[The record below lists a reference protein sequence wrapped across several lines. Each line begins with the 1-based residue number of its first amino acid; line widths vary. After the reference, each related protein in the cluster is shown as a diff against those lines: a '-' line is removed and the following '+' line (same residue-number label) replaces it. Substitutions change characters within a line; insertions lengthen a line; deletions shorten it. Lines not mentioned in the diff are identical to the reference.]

1 MTVIEAGN
9 LIERLLN
16 SQQACIRY
24 QTRTKLLGEGGSS
37 SSGEGERDSDREL
50 QALAQEVRSS
60 PLVEGLLSQSADY
73 APPPSHPYSKW
84 YGAHWILASLA
95 NIGYPAGDERL
106 LPWRDQVLDWLLPD
120 GVFRQRPLI
129 AGLVRRCASQE
140 GNALYYLIALGL
152 DDERV
157 DRLAHGLL
165 EWQWPDGGW
174 NCDRKLK
181 ASNSSFHET
190 LLPMRGLAWYAKSR
204 DDKATARAVEHAADV
219 FLKRDMFRRQSDGQ
233 VINPKFI
240 QIHYPPYWHYDILC
254 GLKVMAEAGLVRD
267 ARCNQALDLLEQK
280 QLPEG
285 GWMAEGKYYRLL
297 PSLKSQRELV
307 EWGAVGRKRLNEF
320 VSVDALW
327 VLIEA
332 GRW

>member
-60 PLVEGLLSQSADY
+60 PLVEACYRKAQIMLL
-73 APPPSHPYSKW
+73 HP
-84 YGAHWILASLA
+84 AILILSGMER
-95 NIGYPAGDERL
+95 IGY
-106 LPWRDQVLDWLLPD
+106 WLLWPISVIQPAMSACYPGVIRSWIGCCQT

-190 LLPMRGLAWYAKSR
+190 LLPMRGLAWYAKS
-204 DDKATARAVEHAADV
+204 
-219 FLKRDMFRRQSDGQ
+219 
-233 VINPKFI
+233 
-240 QIHYPPYWHYDILC
+240 
-254 GLKVMAEAGLVRD
+254 
-267 ARCNQALDLLEQK
+267 
-280 QLPEG
+280 EG
-285 GWMAEGKYYRLL
+285 
-297 PSLKSQRELV
+297 
-307 EWGAVGRKRLNEF
+307 
-320 VSVDALW
+320 
-327 VLIEA
+327 
-332 GRW
+332 